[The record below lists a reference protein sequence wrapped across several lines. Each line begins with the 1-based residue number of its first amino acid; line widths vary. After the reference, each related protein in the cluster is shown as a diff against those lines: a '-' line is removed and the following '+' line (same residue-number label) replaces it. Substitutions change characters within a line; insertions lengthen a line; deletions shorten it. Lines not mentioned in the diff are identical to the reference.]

1 MSRVSRQIA
10 FLSDNIDIAVEY
22 ILLNRYIGGQSTE
35 YSHAGLSGPVGALPG
50 FADIKLKL
58 LGFIPIV
65 FFKRLGPENTSG
77 PGGDI
82 HSTAIPTDI
91 RICDGSP

>member
-1 MSRVSRQIA
+1 MSWVSRQIA

-22 ILLNRYIGGQSTE
+22 ILLNRYVGGQSTE

-58 LGFIPIV
+58 FCFITIV
-65 FFKRLGPENTSG
+65 LFKRLCPEKTSG
-77 PGGDI
+77 PRGDI
-82 HSTAIPTDI
+82 HCTAIPAER
-91 RICDGSP
+91 RI